1 MIHSPRRWGGL
12 SLIALALIQG
22 CGIQPGQVLGARP
35 QPLPMPPGIAVA
47 FNHRS
52 DHHYRSPIHARE
64 RNGDDLEALLINA
77 IKGAKRDILVAVQ
90 ELSLPKIAEAL
101 VLQHHRG
108 ISVKVVLE
116 NSYSSPWSTEHE
128 AGLNSHQ
135 RQRRLLLM
143 ALADSNHDGQL
154 TLEEQRRGD
163 AVAILQAAGVPLLD
177 DTADGSKGS
186 ALMHSKYVVIDGRVV
201 ITGSTNF
208 TASCIHGDAGDRST
222 RGNVNHLLRL
232 ESAELAE
239 HFVRDFNQM
248 WGDGPGGANNSR
260 FGLAKQ
266 SGPAVRVMVGQTP
279 IEVLFAPHRRND
291 PHHGLKLIA
300 NTLAAAR
307 ARIDLALFVFSAQ
320 SLTDVLADLNA
331 RGVRLRLLADPGFAN
346 RSFSE
351 VLDLLG
357 VAMADRHCMLEA
369 DNRPLAEAAKG
380 IGIPRL
386 ARGDKL
392 HHKVA
397 VIDNR
402 TVITG
407 SFNWSPSAAHQ
418 NDEVLLVIHSP
429 LVAAHFTREMD
440 RLWKGAELGI
450 TERLMRKLQENRRRC
465 GGGLERR

>member
-266 SGPAVRVMVGQTP
+266 SGPAV
-279 IEVLFAPHRRND
+279 
-291 PHHGLKLIA
+291 
-300 NTLAAAR
+300 
-307 ARIDLALFVFSAQ
+307 
-320 SLTDVLADLNA
+320 
-331 RGVRLRLLADPGFAN
+331 
-346 RSFSE
+346 
-351 VLDLLG
+351 
-357 VAMADRHCMLEA
+357 
-369 DNRPLAEAAKG
+369 
-380 IGIPRL
+380 
-386 ARGDKL
+386 
-392 HHKVA
+392 
-397 VIDNR
+397 
-402 TVITG
+402 
-407 SFNWSPSAAHQ
+407 
-418 NDEVLLVIHSP
+418 
-429 LVAAHFTREMD
+429 
-440 RLWKGAELGI
+440 
-450 TERLMRKLQENRRRC
+450 
-465 GGGLERR
+465 